1 MGQQGHSVAGNGHG
15 GHNSDVATAPAGI
28 DVDGG
33 RDLVPSS
40 NGHRTGTAP
49 PSPLARLSPREW
61 AWSAVVVLLLLGG
74 ALVLASELV
83 DGLNPTWT
91 AVATLALAAWIV
103 ALGPARA
110 ASGTGE
116 PAASSGDPRSVRI
129 DEEPLTTEA
138 FFRELER
145 GRRYSRGFSI
155 LRINV
160 AREAMASPRARAWA
174 RRDGAVARRLRSAVR
189 SIDVVLER
197 HGTAYILLPE
207 GERDHAEGVVRRI
220 QERQVV
226 PVSEDSVR
234 VAVFPEDGVTI
245 PALLRVL
252 QASPAV
258 QSIAAD
264 QVRAAGNGE
273 L

>member
-1 MGQQGHSVAGNGHG
+1 MGQQGHGVAGNGHG

-40 NGHRTGTAP
+40 NGHGTGTAP
-49 PSPLARLSPREW
+49 PGPPARLSSRERFW
-61 AWSAVVVLLLLGG
+61 WVVVALLVLGG
-74 ALVLASELV
+74 VLVLASELV
-83 DGLNPTWT
+83 DGLHPTWT
-91 AVATLALAAWIV
+91 AVATLALAAGIV

-145 GRRYSRGFSI
+145 SRRYSRGFSI

-189 SIDVVLER
+189 SVDVVLER

-207 GERDHAEGVVRRI
+207 GARDHAEGVVRRI
-220 QERQVV
+220 QQRQVV

-258 QSIAAD
+258 QLIAAD
-264 QVRAAGNGE
+264 QMRAAGNGE